1 MSIFSLTYQK
11 AMMVRLNNWIVSKK
25 LEMHM
30 KEESQTKCK
39 FFLKLVAGARLQSPQ
54 TPKDISLA
62 SFFIKC
68 SFLSPLWPTW
78 NTTIFFKI
86 EMLVY
91 KFLYGVNS
99 LPGRKVD
106 TGEKGLQKKRWIHY
120 WILVQDIE
128 WKERATRKSIIFTQ
142 SSSGIS
148 DGMPAYNFPKMA
160 ILFKFVVKVLVFKMV
175 HMHVKYW
182 VI

>member
-1 MSIFSLTYQK
+1 MLGASKTRWWWWWWRTWCWFDTFWSIMQDYIKITQAALRNSPFTQATHKLQCSAFRNGQAMSIFSLTYQK

-78 NTTIFFKI
+78 NTTIFFLI
-86 EMLVY
+86 EMSV
-91 KFLYGVNS
+91 
-99 LPGRKVD
+99 
-106 TGEKGLQKKRWIHY
+106 
-120 WILVQDIE
+120 
-128 WKERATRKSIIFTQ
+128 
-142 SSSGIS
+142 
-148 DGMPAYNFPKMA
+148 
-160 ILFKFVVKVLVFKMV
+160 
-175 HMHVKYW
+175 
-182 VI
+182 